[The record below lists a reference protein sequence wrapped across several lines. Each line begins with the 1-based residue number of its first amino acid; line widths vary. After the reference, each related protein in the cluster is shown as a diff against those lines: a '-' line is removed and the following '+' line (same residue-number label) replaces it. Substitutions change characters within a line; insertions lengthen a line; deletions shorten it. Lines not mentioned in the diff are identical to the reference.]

1 MVRCIASPRVFALGY
16 AIRCG
21 EAAMPKLDVLVAD
34 DHDIVRRGLRDL
46 LEKQPGWKVVGEATN
61 GKEAVEKAKQL
72 KPDVSILDISMP
84 SLDGLEAARQIAASG
99 SPTKVLILTMHH
111 SDPLIQQMLKAGVR
125 GYVLKTDAASE
136 LVQAV
141 EALYRNKT
149 FFTSRVPQVFL
160 DERDKP
166 AKNNGQDRA
175 LRLTPRQR
183 EIVQLLAEG
192 KNSREIAAALGT
204 TFKTVET
211 HRANIMRRLECHSVT
226 ELVRYAIRN
235 DLIQA

>member
-1 MVRCIASPRVFALGY
+1 MA
-16 AIRCG
+16 
-21 EAAMPKLDVLVAD
+21 KLDVLVAD

-46 LEKQPGWKVVGEATN
+46 IEKQPGWKVVGEATN

-84 SLDGLEAARQIAASG
+84 SLNGLEAARQIAASG
-99 SPTKVLILTMHH
+99 SPTKVLILTIHH
-111 SDPLIQQMLKAGVR
+111 SDPLIQQMVKAGVR

-136 LVQAV
+136 LVHAV
-141 EALYRNKT
+141 EALQRNKT
-149 FFTSRVPQVFL
+149 FFTSKVAQSFL
-160 DERDKP
+160 DERQKA
-166 AKNNGQDRA
+166 AKNSNGDDRA

-192 KNSREIAAALGT
+192 KNSREIASMLGT
-204 TFKTVET
+204 TFKTIET

-235 DLIQA
+235 DLVQA

>member
-1 MVRCIASPRVFALGY
+1 
-16 AIRCG
+16 
-21 EAAMPKLDVLVAD
+21 MPKLDVLVAD

-46 LEKQPGWKVVGEATN
+46 LEKQPGWKVVAEATN
-61 GKEAVEKAKQL
+61 GREAVEKTKQF
-72 KPDVSILDISMP
+72 KPDVSILDITMP
-84 SLDGLEAARQIAASG
+84 TLDGLEAARQIVSSG
-99 SPTKVLILTMHH
+99 SSTRVLILTMHH

-125 GYVLKTDAASE
+125 GYVLKSEAASE

-141 EALYRNKT
+141 EAVHRNKT
-149 FFTSRVPQVFL
+149 FFTSKVPQSFL
-160 DERDKP
+160 DNRNKP
-166 AKNNGQDRA
+166 AKTNNQDHA

-192 KNSREIAAALGT
+192 KNSREIASALGT

-235 DLIQA
+235 DIIQA

>member
-1 MVRCIASPRVFALGY
+1 MA
-16 AIRCG
+16 
-21 EAAMPKLDVLVAD
+21 KLDVLVAD

-46 LEKQPGWKVVGEATN
+46 IEKQPGWKVVGEATN
-61 GKEAVEKAKQL
+61 GKEAVEKAKAL

-84 SLDGLEAARQIAASG
+84 SLNGLEAARQIAASG
-99 SPTKVLILTMHH
+99 SSTKVLILTIHH
-111 SDPLIQQMLKAGVR
+111 SDPLIQQMVKAGVR

-136 LVQAV
+136 LVHAV
-141 EALYRNKT
+141 EALQRNKT
-149 FFTSRVPQVFL
+149 FFTSKVAQSFL
-160 DERDKP
+160 DERQKA
-166 AKNNGQDRA
+166 AKNSDGDERA

-192 KNSREIAAALGT
+192 KNSREIASMLGT
-204 TFKTVET
+204 TFKTIET

-235 DLIQA
+235 DLVQA

>member
-1 MVRCIASPRVFALGY
+1 
-16 AIRCG
+16 
-21 EAAMPKLDVLVAD
+21 MPKIDVLVAD

-46 LEKQPGWKVVGEATN
+46 LEKQPGWKVVAEATN

-84 SLDGLEAARQIAASG
+84 SLDGLEAARQIVASG

-111 SDPLIQQMLKAGVR
+111 SDPLIKQMLKAGVR
-125 GYVLKTDAASE
+125 GYVLKSDAASE

-141 EALYRNKT
+141 EALQRNKT
-149 FFTSRVPQVFL
+149 FFTSKVPQVFL
-160 DERDKP
+160 DGQQKE
-166 AKNNGQDRA
+166 AKTNGEDRV

-192 KNSREIAAALGT
+192 KNSREIATELGT
-204 TFKTVET
+204 TFKTIET

-226 ELVRYAIRN
+226 DLVRYAIRN
-235 DLIQA
+235 DIIQA

>member
-1 MVRCIASPRVFALGY
+1 MS
-16 AIRCG
+16 
-21 EAAMPKLDVLVAD
+21 KLDVLIAD

-46 LEKQPGWKVVGEATN
+46 LERQPGWKVVAEAAN
-61 GKEAVEKAKQL
+61 GKEAVEKVIQL
-72 KPDVSILDISMP
+72 KPDVSILDVSMP
-84 SLDGLEAARQIAASG
+84 SLDGLEAARQIVRSG

-111 SDPLIQQMLKAGVR
+111 SDPLIQQMLKAGVK
-125 GYVLKTDAASE
+125 GYVLKSDAATE

-141 EALYRNKT
+141 EALHRNKT
-149 FFTSRVPQVFL
+149 FFTSKVAQVFL
-160 DERDKP
+160 DKREKP
-166 AKNNGQDRA
+166 SKPNEDEKA

-235 DLIQA
+235 DIIQA

>member
-1 MVRCIASPRVFALGY
+1 
-16 AIRCG
+16 
-21 EAAMPKLDVLVAD
+21 MPKLDVLVAD
-34 DHDIVRRGLRDL
+34 DHDIVRRGLRYL
-46 LEKQPGWKVVGEATN
+46 LERQPGWKVVGEATN
-61 GKEAVEKAKQL
+61 GREAVEKAKQL
-72 KPDVSILDISMP
+72 NPDVSILDISMP
-84 SLDGLEAARQIAASG
+84 SLDGLEAARQIVASG

-141 EALYRNKT
+141 EALHRNKT
-149 FFTSRVPQVFL
+149 FFTSKVPQSFL
-160 DERDKP
+160 DGRDKPAKP
-166 AKNNGQDRA
+166 AKNNGQDHT

-192 KNSREIAAALGT
+192 KNSREIAATLGT

>member
-1 MVRCIASPRVFALGY
+1 
-16 AIRCG
+16 
-21 EAAMPKLDVLVAD
+21 MPKIDVLVAD

-46 LEKQPGWKVVGEATN
+46 LEKQPGWRVVGEATN
-61 GKEAVEKAKQL
+61 GREAVEKAKQL

-84 SLDGLEAARQIAASG
+84 SLDGLEAARQIVASG
-99 SPTKVLILTMHH
+99 SPTKVLILTMYH
-111 SDPLIQQMLKAGVR
+111 SDPLIKQMLKAGVR
-125 GYVLKTDAASE
+125 GYVLKSDAASE

-141 EALYRNKT
+141 EALQRNKT

-160 DERDKP
+160 DGQQKE
-166 AKNNGQDRA
+166 AKTNGEDRV

-192 KNSREIAAALGT
+192 KNSREIAATLGT

-235 DLIQA
+235 DIIQA

>member
-1 MVRCIASPRVFALGY
+1 MA
-16 AIRCG
+16 
-21 EAAMPKLDVLVAD
+21 KLDLLVAD

-61 GKEAVEKAKQL
+61 GKEAVEKVKQL

-84 SLDGLEAARQIAASG
+84 PVDGLEAARQIVASG

-125 GYVLKTDAASE
+125 GYVLKSDAASE

-141 EALYRNKT
+141 EALHRNKT
-149 FFTSRVPQVFL
+149 FFTSKVPQVFL
-160 DERDKP
+160 DDRQKP
-166 AKNNGQDRA
+166 AKNGQDHT

-211 HRANIMRRLECHSVT
+211 HRANIMRRLDCHSVT

-235 DLIQA
+235 ELIQA

>member
-1 MVRCIASPRVFALGY
+1 MSKV
-16 AIRCG
+16 
-21 EAAMPKLDVLVAD
+21 DVLVAD

-46 LEKQPGWKVVGEATN
+46 LEKQPGWKVVGEASN
-61 GKEAVEKAKQL
+61 GKEAVEKTKQL

-84 SLDGLEAARQIAASG
+84 SLNGLEAARQITASG
-99 SPTKVLILTMHH
+99 SATKVLILTMHH
-111 SDPLIQQMLKAGVR
+111 SDPLIQQMLRAGVR
-125 GYVLKTDAASE
+125 GYVLKTDAAAE

-141 EALYRNKT
+141 EALQRNRT
-149 FFTSRVPQVFL
+149 FFTSKVAQVFL
-160 DERDKP
+160 DGHDKP
-166 AKNNGQDRA
+166 AKSNREDGG

-192 KNSREIAAALGT
+192 KNSREIAALLGT
-204 TFKTVET
+204 TFKTIET

-235 DLIQA
+235 EIIQA

>member
-1 MVRCIASPRVFALGY
+1 
-16 AIRCG
+16 
-21 EAAMPKLDVLVAD
+21 MPKLELLVAD

-46 LEKQPGWKVVGEATN
+46 LEKQPGWKVVAEATN
-61 GKEAVEKAKQL
+61 GREAVEKTKEL

-84 SLDGLEAARQIAASG
+84 SLNGLEAARQIVASG
-99 SPTKVLILTMHH
+99 SPTKVLILTVHH

-125 GYVLKTDAASE
+125 GYVLKSDAASE
-136 LVQAV
+136 LVYAV
-141 EALYRNKT
+141 EAVQRNKT
-149 FFTSRVPQVFL
+149 FFTSNVPRVFL
-160 DERDKP
+160 DERKKP
-166 AKNNGQDRA
+166 PKNNGQDHA

-192 KNSREIAAALGT
+192 KNSREIAATLGT

-235 DLIQA
+235 DIIEA

>member
-1 MVRCIASPRVFALGY
+1 MYGTVRVFAVGFT
-16 AIRCG
+16 IRYPQ
-21 EAAMPKLDVLVAD
+21 ARRSAMPKLELLVAD
-34 DHDIVRRGLRDL
+34 DHDTVRRGLRDL

-61 GKEAVEKAKQL
+61 GREAVEKTKQL

-84 SLDGLEAARQIAASG
+84 ALDGLEAARQIVASG

-111 SDPLIQQMLKAGVR
+111 SDPLIQKMLKVGVR

-136 LVQAV
+136 LIQAV
-141 EALYRNKT
+141 EALHRNKT
-149 FFTSRVPQVFL
+149 FFTSKVPQAFL
-160 DERDKP
+160 DDRQKP
-166 AKNNGQDRA
+166 AKANAPDHA

-204 TFKTVET
+204 
-211 HRANIMRRLECHSVT
+211 
-226 ELVRYAIRN
+226 
-235 DLIQA
+235 

>member
-1 MVRCIASPRVFALGY
+1 MYSLG
-16 AIRCG
+16 
-21 EAAMPKLDVLVAD
+21 VLVAD

-61 GKEAVEKAKQL
+61 GREAVEKAKQL

-84 SLDGLEAARQIAASG
+84 SLNGLEAARQIVESG
-99 SPTKVLILTMHH
+99 SPTKVLILTVHQ
-111 SDPLIQQMLKAGVR
+111 SDPLIHQMVKTGVR
-125 GYVLKTDAASE
+125 GYVLKSDAASE
-136 LVQAV
+136 LIHAV
-141 EALYRNKT
+141 EALQRNKT
-149 FFTSRVPQVFL
+149 FFTSKVAQVFL
-160 DERDKP
+160 EEQEKP
-166 AKNNGQDRA
+166 VRNTRNNGQDRA

-192 KNSREIAAALGT
+192 KNSREIAATLGT
-204 TFKTVET
+204 TFKTIET

-235 DLIQA
+235 ELVQA

>member
-1 MVRCIASPRVFALGY
+1 
-16 AIRCG
+16 
-21 EAAMPKLDVLVAD
+21 
-34 DHDIVRRGLRDL
+34 
-46 LEKQPGWKVVGEATN
+46 
-61 GKEAVEKAKQL
+61 
-72 KPDVSILDISMP
+72 MP
-84 SLDGLEAARQIAASG
+84 SLDGLEAARQILASG

-111 SDPLIQQMLKAGVR
+111 SDPLIQQMIKAGVR
-125 GYVLKTDAASE
+125 GYVSKADAASE

-141 EALYRNKT
+141 EALHRNKT
-149 FFTSRVPQVFL
+149 FFTSKVPQVFL
-160 DERDKP
+160 DDRQKP
-166 AKNNGQDRA
+166 PKANGQDHT
-175 LRLTPRQR
+175 LRLTTRQR

-192 KNSREIAAALGT
+192 KNSREIAAVLGT

>member
-1 MVRCIASPRVFALGY
+1 
-16 AIRCG
+16 
-21 EAAMPKLDVLVAD
+21 MPKLELLVAD

-46 LEKQPGWKVVGEATN
+46 LEKQPGWKVVAEATN
-61 GKEAVEKAKQL
+61 GREAVEKTKEL

-84 SLDGLEAARQIAASG
+84 SLNGLEAARQIVASG

-125 GYVLKTDAASE
+125 GYVLKSDAASK
-136 LVQAV
+136 LVHAV
-141 EALYRNKT
+141 EAVQRNKT
-149 FFTSRVPQVFL
+149 FFTSNVPQVFL
-160 DERDKP
+160 DGRKKP
-166 AKNNGQDRA
+166 PKNNGQDHA

-192 KNSREIAAALGT
+192 KNSREIAATLGT

-235 DLIQA
+235 DIIEA

>member
-1 MVRCIASPRVFALGY
+1 MA
-16 AIRCG
+16 
-21 EAAMPKLDVLVAD
+21 KLEVLVAD

-46 LEKQPGWKVVGEATN
+46 LERQPGWRVVGEATN

-84 SLDGLEAARQIAASG
+84 SLNGLEAARQITASG

-111 SDPLIQQMLKAGVR
+111 SDPLIQQMVKAGVR
-125 GYVLKTDAASE
+125 GYVLKTDAATE

-141 EALYRNKT
+141 EALHRNRT
-149 FFTSRVPQVFL
+149 FFTSKVAQVL
-160 DERDKP
+160 MDDRQRP
-166 AKNNGQDRA
+166 AKNNGEDRA

-192 KNSREIAAALGT
+192 KNSREIAALLGT

-235 DLIQA
+235 EIIQA

>member
-1 MVRCIASPRVFALGY
+1 
-16 AIRCG
+16 
-21 EAAMPKLDVLVAD
+21 MPKLDVLVAD

-46 LEKQPGWKVVGEATN
+46 LEKQPGWKVVAEATN

-84 SLDGLEAARQIAASG
+84 SLDGLEAARQILASG

-125 GYVLKTDAASE
+125 GYVLKSDAASE

-141 EALYRNKT
+141 EALHRNKT
-149 FFTSRVPQVFL
+149 FFTSKVPQVFL
-160 DERDKP
+160 HDRKKP
-166 AKNNGQDRA
+166 AKTNSQDKV

-192 KNSREIAAALGT
+192 KNSREIAAMLGT

-235 DLIQA
+235 DIIQA

>member
-1 MVRCIASPRVFALGY
+1 
-16 AIRCG
+16 
-21 EAAMPKLDVLVAD
+21 MPKLDVLVAD

-46 LEKQPGWKVVGEATN
+46 LEKQPGWKVVAEAAN
-61 GKEAVEKAKQL
+61 GREAVEKTKL
-72 KPDVSILDISMP
+72 FKPDVSILDVTMP
-84 SLDGLEAARQIAASG
+84 ALDGLEAARQIVASG
-99 SPTKVLILTMHH
+99 LPTKVLILTMHH

-125 GYVLKTDAASE
+125 GYVLKSEAASD

-141 EALYRNKT
+141 EAVHRNKT
-149 FFTSRVPQVFL
+149 FFTSKVPQSFL
-160 DERDKP
+160 EHRHKP
-166 AKNNGQDRA
+166 PKPNGQDQAA

-192 KNSREIAAALGT
+192 KNSREIASLLGT

>member
-1 MVRCIASPRVFALGY
+1 
-16 AIRCG
+16 
-21 EAAMPKLDVLVAD
+21 MPKLDVLVAD

-46 LEKQPGWKVVGEATN
+46 LEKQPGWKVVAEATN
-61 GKEAVEKAKQL
+61 GREAVEKTKQF
-72 KPDVSILDISMP
+72 KPDVSILDITMP
-84 SLDGLEAARQIAASG
+84 ALDGLEAARQIVGSG
-99 SPTKVLILTMHH
+99 LPTKVLILTMHH

-125 GYVLKTDAASE
+125 GYVLKSEAASE
-136 LVQAV
+136 LVHAV
-141 EALYRNKT
+141 ETVHRNKT
-149 FFTSRVPQVFL
+149 FFTSKVPQCFL
-160 DERDKP
+160 DNRDKP
-166 AKNNGQDRA
+166 AKANAEERA

-192 KNSREIAAALGT
+192 KNSREIASALGT

-235 DLIQA
+235 DIIQA